1 MISTHAPHHAAPH
14 TPLGDSW
21 RGAGDRPR
29 VAGPYGIHTC
39 HQILPPPPPREKHEG
54 SPRRGGEPMAGKS
67 WSPPEGPRPRPKSS
81 QKTAGWG
88 EIPAWVRTT
97 CPKNMH
103 GQHLCTVLRSQ
114 RKIPHIGSLRFR
126 KGCHKKKKKGKKN
139 ERRKKKI
146 IKRYSQTK
154 AIWPHASYGVRE
166 ACSKHLALFAKQW
179 ACKKGKGKKWRH
191 AT

>member
-1 MISTHAPHHAAPH
+1 MSPGRMASIRATKSCHPRPAAGTAPGEARGIP
-14 TPLGDSW
+14 SW
-21 RGAGDRPR
+21 
-29 VAGPYGIHTC
+29 
-39 HQILPPPPPREKHEG
+39 
-54 SPRRGGEPMAGKS
+54 GGEPMAGKS